1 MGFQAWRRY
10 AHYYRGFRFRL
21 FLVFLLALFQ
31 ATVLVPVALIVRYAF
46 DHVIPERDF
55 STLLGAGAA
64 ILALYLFS
72 HALVLLTRYQT
83 LKISKT
89 AIQGFRDDLLL
100 KVYQFSRSYHTQMD
114 RQKLHNHLV
123 QDTERVDVMTNAAL
137 TFLFPSA
144 LMSVALGLILA
155 YLNFWLFLLLLGVLP
170 CLFLVGRIIGNK
182 LHRYVQSF
190 HRHFE
195 GFSKGM
201 HFILSMMDLTRT
213 VAAENQEIERQ
224 KQIHDSL
231 REYSGKMAW
240 MGTAYT
246 STQNIIVV
254 AGGLLILIFGGYG
267 VIEQKI
273 SIGDLLAF
281 YFGFGLLREHLRIV
295 YHSVPDIIAGTESLK
310 HLFKILEIQEL
321 LPYSGKKSVALPG
334 NLTLENISFSYGDN
348 PVLRE
353 VSLSISPGETCALI
367 GANGSGKSTLLNLI
381 LGFYRPNSGSLRI
394 AGLSY
399 DEIEM
404 TSLRSQIGVVF
415 QDPMLFPGS
424 ILENISYGLSD
435 VSEAA
440 IVEAAKLSGADAFIQ
455 HFPLGYKTPIG
466 EGGALLSGGQ
476 GQRIA
481 LTRALLRRPALLIL
495 DEPTNHLDAVA
506 VGRLRESLIKH
517 FKDIAILLVS
527 HDERMVEL
535 SDRIFLLEDG
545 KIFGSQANDN
555 VKAHPAYRRLFR
567 ISENQEL
574 ELNYDSIP

>member
-1 MGFQAWRRY
+1 MNFQAWRQY

-21 FLVFLLALFQ
+21 LGVFLLALFQ
-31 ATVLVPVALIVRYAF
+31 ATVLIPVALIVRYAF
-46 DHVIPERDF
+46 DHIIPNRDF
-55 STLLGAGAA
+55 STLLWSGAA
-64 ILALYLFS
+64 ILLLYLFS
-72 HALVLLTRYQT
+72 HALILLTRYQT

-100 KVYQFSRSYHTQMD
+100 KVYQFSRAYHTKMD

-137 TFLFPSA
+137 TFLFPSV
-144 LMSVALGLILA
+144 LMSLALGLILA
-155 YLNFWLFLLLLGVLP
+155 YLNFSLFLLLLGVLP
-170 CLFLVGRIIGNK
+170 CLFFVGRKIGKK
-182 LHRYVQSF
+182 LHAYVQGF

-201 HFILSMMDLTRT
+201 HFILRMMDLTRT
-213 VAAENQEIERQ
+213 VAAETQEIERQ

-254 AGGLLILIFGGYG
+254 AGGLLILVFGGYG

-281 YFGFGLLREHLRIV
+281 YFGFGLLREHLRVV

-310 HLFKILEIQEL
+310 HLFAILQIQEL
-321 LPYSGKKSVALPG
+321 VPYSGKKTIQLPG
-334 NLTLENISFSYGDN
+334 TLVLENVSFSYGDN
-348 PVLRE
+348 PVLQE
-353 VSLSISPGETCALI
+353 VNLSISPGETCALI

-381 LGFYRPNSGSLRI
+381 LGFYRPSSGALCLN
-394 AGLSY
+394 GLSY

-424 ILENISYGLSD
+424 ILENITYGLSE
-435 VSEAA
+435 VSEQE
-440 IVEAAKLSGADAFIQ
+440 IIEAASLSGADAFIRK
-455 HFPLGYKTPIG
+455 FPLGYETPIG

-481 LTRALLRRPALLIL
+481 LARALLRRPALLIL

-506 VGRLRESLIKH
+506 VRLLRKSLVRH
-517 FKDIAILLVS
+517 FKNIAILLVS
-527 HDERMVEL
+527 HDERMVEI
-535 SDRIFLLEDG
+535 SDRIFLLEEG
-545 KIFGSQANDN
+545 KIFGSQAMED
-555 VKAHPAYRRLFR
+555 VKAHPAYRRLFQV
-567 ISENQEL
+567 SENQDW
-574 ELNYDSIP
+574 ELNYDPVV